1 MNKFIYIIFAALIGM
16 GLSTVSFANYPM
28 GPCHCH
34 MMNCKN
40 AETCEKQCRCM
51 PFMAKFADKLKL
63 TDSQKKQMA
72 AIQVEFRQQMKG
84 HMKKMMD
91 IRHQMRDLIQ
101 SDKLDQAKMDK
112 LIKQKMEMV
121 GKMTKFK
128 MTMRNKMYNVLDAN
142 QKTMFKDMMQKMHM
156 KRMEMHKKMMDMMGK
171 KQ

>member
-1 MNKFIYIIFAALIGM
+1 
-16 GLSTVSFANYPM
+16 
-28 GPCHCH
+28 
-34 MMNCKN
+34 
-40 AETCEKQCRCM
+40 M